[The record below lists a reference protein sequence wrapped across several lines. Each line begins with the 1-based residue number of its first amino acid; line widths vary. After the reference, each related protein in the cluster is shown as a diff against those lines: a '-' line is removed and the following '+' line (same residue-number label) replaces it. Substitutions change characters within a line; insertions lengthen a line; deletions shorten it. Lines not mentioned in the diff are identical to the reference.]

1 MNSGNTLIIAAA
13 ILAVAILGGSLLL
26 KSSMDAGTQELA
38 GVRTSLVE
46 FKDAL
51 ASAARPAQPAAQ
63 RQQGPDPSKRYT
75 LDLKEVPFKG
85 AENAKVTV
93 VEFSDFQC
101 PFCKRVNPTLEE
113 IEKTYGDKVRIAFK
127 HLPLPM
133 HPQAVPAAIAS
144 EAARRQGKF
153 WPMHDKLFADQQ
165 NLTDEAFVRYAKE
178 LRLDEARFK
187 KDLADPAVR
196 AKVEADSREANTL
209 GVNGTPG
216 FFING
221 RYLSG
226 AQPFSAFKQIIDEEI
241 AKGG

>member
-1 MNSGNTLIIAAA
+1 MNSGNTPIVAAA
-13 ILAVAILGGSLLL
+13 ILAVAILGGSFLL

-38 GVRTSLVE
+38 GVKTSLVE

-51 ASAARPAQPAAQ
+51 AAVARPQPAAQ

-75 LDLKEVPFKG
+75 LDLKEVPIKG
-85 AENAKVTV
+85 PEKAKVTL

-101 PFCKRVNPTLEE
+101 PFCKRVNPTLAE

-165 NLTDEAFVRYAKE
+165 NLTDETFLRYAKE
-178 LRLDEARFK
+178 LGLDEARFK
-187 KDLADPAVR
+187 KDVADPAVR

-226 AQPFSAFKQIIDEEI
+226 AQPFAAFKQIIDEEI

>member
-1 MNSGNTLIIAAA
+1 MNSGNALIIAAA
-13 ILAVAILGGSLLL
+13 ILAVAVLGGSLLL
-26 KSSMDAGTQELA
+26 KSSLDAGTAELA
-38 GVRTSLVE
+38 GVKTSLVE

-51 ASAARPAQPAAQ
+51 AAAARPQQAAARQP
-63 RQQGPDPSKRYT
+63 QGPDPSKRYT
-75 LDLKEVPFKG
+75 IDLKEAPIKG
-85 AENAKVTV
+85 PEKAQVTL

-101 PFCKRVNPTLEE
+101 PFCKRVNPTLAE
-113 IEKTYGDKVRIAFK
+113 IEKAYPSKVRIAFK

-153 WPMHDKLFADQQ
+153 WQMHDRLFADQQ
-165 NLTDEAFVRYAKE
+165 SLNDETFVKYARE
-178 LRLDEARFK
+178 IGLDVERFE
-187 KDLADPAVR
+187 KDLASPELR
-196 AKVEADSREANTL
+196 AKVEADSLEASKL

-226 AQPFSAFKQIIDEEI
+226 AQPFAAFKQIIDEEI

>member
-1 MNSGNTLIIAAA
+1 MNSGNSLIIAAL
-13 ILAVAILGGSLLL
+13 ILAAAILGGSLLL
-26 KSSMDAGTQELA
+26 KSSLDAGTAELT
-38 GVRTSLVE
+38 GVKTSLGE

-51 ASAARPAQPAAQ
+51 ASAARPQPAAQ
-63 RQQGPDPSKRYT
+63 RPPGPDPSRRYT
-75 LDLKEVPFKG
+75 INLADAPIKG
-85 AENAKVTV
+85 PEKASITL

-101 PFCKRVNPTLEE
+101 PFCKRVNPTLQE
-113 IEKTYGDKVRIAFK
+113 IEKAYGDKVRIAFK

-133 HPQAVPAAIAS
+133 HPQAVPAAMAS

-165 NLTDEAFVRYAKE
+165 NLTDETFFKYARE
-178 LRLDEARFK
+178 LGLDVERFK
-187 KDLADPAVR
+187 KDYASPETR
-196 AKVEADSREANTL
+196 ARVEADSREASTL

-226 AQPFSAFKQIIDEEI
+226 AQPFPAFKQIIDEEI